1 MQVRGQHDQAAFTS
15 TALQL
20 SAIASA
26 TCQREMPQA
35 GRRLLAVTA
44 AFFHGCVHMLLNVDL
59 QEGQEQ
65 GQQEEAGLAAGDA
78 GASSS
83 AAVALAAPAARAAAE
98 ALVEVDAQVMVP
110 AAADVA
116 ASSAPAAAAAQQ
128 PEAAPAGPAGP
139 EEQRPVPPVT
149 PSPSPATTIIPS
161 QQSADELLLLALQRD
176 ADAAQLGPPTD
187 ARLYLPASEPGLP
200 PVLHR
205 VQKLTG
211 STDVEHLL
219 EQHRRRTPGQL
230 LPCYAQ
236 PYCAALPAE
245 DNADAA
251 QSLRLSLKIPG
262 LGSANEQARL
272 AKAASAGGATGAD
285 ADGGLY
291 FILVAEQHGKVL
303 SKDLADLLA
312 LPGDDISFAVPASA
326 VFPGLVCLHLLDPN
340 TADVMASSAVLLL
353 PDERCCAEARELYS
367 CMLREAAVVLGDDM
381 SAPGEE
387 ELHAFV
393 QRKYFS
399 AFAVDMSRLLHLEQA
414 ADKAAAEQ
422 EGEGEAEIPQP
433 SGGVDEA
440 AVHACAQHLVHFLM
454 DQDMWSSLEVVFS
467 AMGSCGI
474 PIMLHE
480 EDLEVEGEGWEE
492 EMQEEEAGEE
502 EMLVQQQAVPV
513 AALDSPEG
521 EVLGY
526 LAATDPAPAPAPPVA
541 AEPPVAVAVAQAA
554 AEPVLEFPA
563 AVAAA
568 AATVSACATGSR
580 QASPEI
586 SCSPESADSAAER
599 GMSTSSSATAGSSSS
614 SSSSSPHLRT
624 QSSLLAATC
633 AAAEADA
640 ALEASCLLELQQRQ
654 RAARP
659 AAKRSTMA
667 TLALFL
673 QSMISSPVQHTANG
687 LIRPG
692 AAALCRR
699 MAVPLALLL
708 MAFTVHTLQAH
719 AGVPASMPSGIYH
732 TPTAMAA
739 ATAST
744 AVTAAAA
751 LLLHRSRRLVMA
763 LRVLHLLSYSWPV
776 LLAVKLQLQHGSTLQ
791 KEARQGA
798 RWQQTLEDQ
807 RVVLLSALACGVFE
821 LLLLLLLPAGA
832 SGHDQCLGTRGS
844 TPSPHSHPSRP
855 GSSKSSY
862 KTSVASHSGE
872 GGSKSSAGF
881 RLRPHALRLAA
892 CATELGVS
900 IVLPVVQVMVLHVA
914 YRHLLVAAG
923 LQVSRWLRHACLDMA
938 AAVCEMHV

>member
-1 MQVRGQHDQAAFTS
+1 MRGQHDQAAFTS

-26 TCQREMPQA
+26 TCEREMPQA

-65 GQQEEAGLAAGDA
+65 GQQAAAGLSAGSA

-83 AAVALAAPAARAAAE
+83 AAVVLAAPAPRAAAE
-98 ALVEVDAQVMVP
+98 ESVEADAQVTVP
-110 AAADVA
+110 AAA
-116 ASSAPAAAAAQQ
+116 APLQQ
-128 PEAAPAGPAGP
+128 HQQP
-139 EEQRPVPPVT
+139 EEQRPSPPVT
-149 PSPSPATTIIPS
+149 PSPSPATTITMS
-161 QQSADELLLLALQRD
+161 QQAADEQLLLALQRD
-176 ADAAQLGPPTD
+176 ADAAQLGRPTD
-187 ARLYLPASEPGLP
+187 ARLYIPASEPGLP

-219 EQHRRRTPGQL
+219 EQHRRRNPGQL

-236 PYCAALPAE
+236 PFCAALPAE
-245 DNADAA
+245 DAEDAA
-251 QSLRLSLKIPG
+251 QSLRLSVKIPG
-262 LGSANEQARL
+262 LGTANEQARL
-272 AKAASAGGATGAD
+272 AKAASAGGGAATD
-285 ADGGLY
+285 ANDGLY

-353 PDERCCAEARELYS
+353 PDERCCAEARELYC
-367 CMLREAAVVLGDDM
+367 CMLREAAIFLGDDM
-381 SAPGEE
+381 SAPVEE

-414 ADKAAAEQ
+414 ANKAAAEEEQ
-422 EGEGEAEIPQP
+422 AGEISQP
-433 SGGVDEA
+433 SSGVDGA

-480 EDLEVEGEGWEE
+480 EDLEMEGEGWEE
-492 EMQEEEAGEE
+492 EMQEQEGEE

-513 AALDSPEG
+513 AALYSPEG

-526 LAATDPAPAPAPPVA
+526 LAATGPAPAVAVA
-541 AEPPVAVAVAQAA
+541 AEPVPMAVGQGVAQAA

-568 AATVSACATGSR
+568 ATVSACATGSR
-580 QASPEI
+580 QASSEI
-586 SCSPESADSAAER
+586 SCCLASADSAAQPE
-599 GMSTSSSATAGSSSS
+599 MSSS

-640 ALEASCLLELQQRQ
+640 ALEASCLLAQQERQ
-654 RAARP
+654 QAARLR
-659 AAKRSTMA
+659 AKRGTVA
-667 TLALFL
+667 TLALFI
-673 QSMISSPVQHTANG
+673 QSMTGSPVQHTANG

-699 MAVPLALLL
+699 MAVPVALLL

-719 AGVPASMPSGIYH
+719 AGVPASTSSGIYH

-739 ATAST
+739 AAAST

-751 LLLHRSRRLVMA
+751 LLLHRSRWLVMA
-763 LRVLHLLSYSWPV
+763 LRLLHLLSYSWPV
-776 LLAVKLQLQHGSTLQ
+776 LLAVKLQLQHGSALHNEQ
-791 KEARQGA
+791 RQGA
-798 RWQQTLEDQ
+798 SWQQTLEDQ

-844 TPSPHSHPSRP
+844 TPSPHSRPSRQEP
-855 GSSKSSY
+855 SKASY
-862 KTSVASHSGE
+862 KASMAPHSGE
-872 GGSKSSAGF
+872 AGSKSSAGSML
-881 RLRPHALRLAA
+881 RLHALRLAS

-923 LQVSRWLRHACLDMA
+923 LQVSWLATSAGGSRSTGELAVAC
-938 AAVCEMHV
+938 VP